1 MHQIFIL
8 ASVEVLE
15 LKCNKYP
22 FFVVLHSNN
31 VQINVESIFVL
42 SLLKRR
48 GGR

>member
-1 MHQIFIL
+1 MYQIFIL
-8 ASVEVLE
+8 ASVEVIG
-15 LKCNKYP
+15 LKCYKYP

-31 VQINVESIFVL
+31 VQINVESIFIL